1 MTQNQTT
8 PPLLL
13 TKRLTSFLAS
23 RLSPTSAH
31 SLLLTTPT
39 GNLLAHASRLAK
51 TASELRAQATVASSL
66 VAMHGGCA
74 NHVVP
79 NALSASPSPGDE
91 TAVTSDEE
99 DEEDEDDD
107 EDDYDD
113 GGRYDYGQDED
124 GGDFDDDD
132 DYDGGIQGGRGSRRK
147 RLRGKGRGRGRR
159 GRGRGRGGPGG
170 SDGDAVGP
178 CAVTVQMS
186 GGVVVIRRLKCG
198 LLLVCIGPTERGH
211 GDEVGALG
219 GFSGA
224 GSGGAGGAVSGTT
237 TPGATSTG
245 ADGPLLGGLG
255 GSGSGAGDQDPNS
268 VVGSPDEGDSVTSGG
283 ARSVASVASVRA
295 QGVLL
300 VRRAAEETAKAL
312 DDKLGRL
319 RAPLDAVGSD

>member
-1 MTQNQTT
+1 MTQNQST

-99 DEEDEDDD
+99 DDDDEDYD
-107 EDDYDD
+107 EDDYDE
-113 GGRYDYGQDED
+113 GGRED
-124 GGDFDDDD
+124 AVHGEG
-132 DYDGGIQGGRGSRRK
+132 
-147 RLRGKGRGRGRR
+147 
-159 GRGRGRGGPGG
+159 GGPGG
-170 SDGDAVGP
+170 SDGEVVGP

-198 LLLVCIGPTERGH
+198 LLLVCVGPTERGH
-211 GDEVGALG
+211 SDEVGALG
-219 GFSGA
+219 GFSGT
-224 GSGGAGGAVSGTT
+224 GSGGAGVAVSGTT

-245 ADGPLLGGLG
+245 TDGPLVGGLG

-295 QGVLL
+295 QGCFW
-300 VRRAAEETAKAL
+300 
-312 DDKLGRL
+312 
-319 RAPLDAVGSD
+319 